1 MKINLS
7 KTNFSFQ
14 VIIILIV
21 LLVYTFYFIDEELLV
36 SLMTTFVLI
45 GAYNMLSV
53 SVNNL
58 FMNNINTVFQK
69 FSIYI
74 LMNLTILNTLVR
86 KFDTIS
92 LFSVYNTVYS
102 ILLSKVFLKLS
113 TLEKFFFNSVNLLI
127 HNVVSFLLSTAV
139 SKTYSLYIKGFN
151 ITNFINP
158 NFFAKNLNI
167 NNTKADF
174 VRTLAKLLLK

>member
-1 MKINLS
+1 MKVNLS

-14 VIIILIV
+14 IIIILIV

-45 GAYNMLSV
+45 GAYNILSV

-58 FMNNINTVFQK
+58 FMSNINTVFQK

-92 LFSVYNTVYS
+92 LFSVYNTVYG
-102 ILLSKVFLKLS
+102 ILLSKVFSKLS
-113 TLEKFFFNSVNLLI
+113 SLERFFFNSVNLLI
-127 HNVVSFLLSTAV
+127 HNIVSFALSHAV
-139 SKTYSLYIKGFN
+139 SKSYSLYVKGFTSGNFANQNYLSRNVNLSN
-151 ITNFINP
+151 I
-158 NFFAKNLNI
+158 
-167 NNTKADF
+167 KADF
-174 VRTLAKLLLK
+174 VVSLAKLLLK

>member
-113 TLEKFFFNSVNLLI
+113 TLEKFFFNSVNLLLMA
-127 HNVVSFLLSTAV
+127 F
-139 SKTYSLYIKGFN
+139 
-151 ITNFINP
+151 
-158 NFFAKNLNI
+158 
-167 NNTKADF
+167 TK
-174 VRTLAKLLLK
+174 